1 HLNCLLCEFHAAFKV
16 NHRRNEEILISYV
29 QKRCLPKPKFH
40 SDLSQREPL
49 AESTTKKAPFQQPL
63 NFLLHQIFRAE
74 CQQVNQSKRHFN

>member
-1 HLNCLLCEFHAAFKV
+1 
-16 NHRRNEEILISYV
+16 RRNEGILISYV

-49 AESTTKKAPFQQPL
+49 TESTTKKAPFQQPL

-74 CQQVNQSKRHFN
+74 YQQANPSKRHFN